1 MVYYFFLYSE
11 INDENILDALQNSDI
26 DYDSDV
32 SDNDPN
38 YQPQVDN
45 RNRTFNRNST
55 SVSSSDDD
63 PPSPEVAPSPVLS
76 ASSMRATLRVRRG
89 RSDRGVRRGLR
100 IRAMTSSSHDGIQ
113 NQWTGTTFDPE
124 VRELQQPTFIP
135 KKLRRVAEFDV
146 CRTVH

>member
-1 MVYYFFLYSE
+1 MARSNRSENVRSSRE

-63 PPSPEVAPSPVLS
+63 PPSPEVAHSPVLL
-76 ASSMRATLRVRRG
+76 ASSMRATMRVRRG
-89 RSDRGVRRGLR
+89 
-100 IRAMTSSSHDGIQ
+100 
-113 NQWTGTTFDPE
+113 
-124 VRELQQPTFIP
+124 
-135 KKLRRVAEFDV
+135 
-146 CRTVH
+146 